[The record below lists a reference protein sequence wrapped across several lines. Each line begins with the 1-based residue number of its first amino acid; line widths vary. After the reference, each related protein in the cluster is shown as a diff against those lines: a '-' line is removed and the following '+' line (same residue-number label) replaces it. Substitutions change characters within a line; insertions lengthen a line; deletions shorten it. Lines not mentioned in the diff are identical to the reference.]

1 MWAPPEPGGGY
12 GLVGMRERAAL
23 IGGTLRTRAAAD
35 GFTVVLRV
43 PA

>member
-1 MWAPPEPGGGY
+1 LTAAMRGGY

-23 IGGTLRTRAAAD
+23 IGGSLSAQAEGE
-35 GFTVVLRV
+35 GFAVVLRV